1 MTTNE
6 TPNSDFDTSTEG
18 QRADEFTEPSAGP
31 TPTRSEQ
38 EAADRS
44 ADDVDLDQVET
55 NYRDMTE
62 KGRDA
67 KGEGAL

>member
-6 TPNSDFDTSTEG
+6 TRDSDINTSTEG

-38 EAADRS
+38 AAADRS
-44 ADDVDLDQVET
+44 AAQVDLDSVET
-55 NYRDMTE
+55 NYQDMTE
-62 KGRDA
+62 KGKDA